1 MHLGR
6 NASDLA
12 RKNTTSLSRELGE
25 NIRVLIADLLKRKV
39 ETLSGHRLIVL
50 TEVNPALDGLWLR
63 HGKLK

>member
-1 MHLGR
+1 MHLGG

-12 RKNTTSLSRELGE
+12 GKNTTGLGGELREH
-25 NIRVLIADLLKRKV
+25 IRVLIADFFKRKI

-63 HGKLK
+63 HS